1 MMVEQAL
8 NTQKSDSYSPDEYPA
23 NDQKWSEESD
33 LRRGDWSDRLE
44 LLRHRINDDGYL
56 HAAIH
61 RLALV
66 LSNELMDIS
75 SEGGRNER
83 KRRK

>member
-1 MMVEQAL
+1 MITEQAL
-8 NTQKSDSYSPDEYPA
+8 NAEAPDLLHA
-23 NDQKWSEESD
+23 KWS
-33 LRRGDWSDRLE
+33 GRLE
-44 LLRHRINDDGYL
+44 VLRDRINDENYL
-56 HAAIH
+56 HAAIQ

-75 SEGGRNER
+75 SEGGRNEQR

>member
-1 MMVEQAL
+1 MIKAAQSSMTQSFNSITSECYVEI
-8 NTQKSDSYSPDEYPA
+8 
-23 NDQKWSEESD
+23 
-33 LRRGDWSDRLE
+33 LRR
-44 LLRHRINDDGYL
+44 RINDENYL
-56 HAAIH
+56 NAAIQ

-66 LSNELMDIS
+66 MSNEILDIS

>member
-1 MMVEQAL
+1 MMIGQASSGITL
-8 NTQKSDSYSPDEYPA
+8 NDE
-23 NDQKWSEESD
+23 K
-33 LRRGDWSDRLE
+33 LE
-44 LLRHRINDDGYL
+44 LLRQRINDENYL

-66 LSNELMDIS
+66 LSKELMLIT
-75 SEGGRNER
+75 SEGGNNEQR

>member
-1 MMVEQAL
+1 MMLEQAL
-8 NTQKSDSYSPDEYPA
+8 KS
-23 NDQKWSEESD
+23 
-33 LRRGDWSDRLE
+33 RRLE
-44 LLRHRINDDGYL
+44 VLRHRINDEGYIN
-56 HAAIH
+56 AAIQ

-75 SEGGRNER
+75 REGTRHERQR